1 MTFCPADEQY
11 HNYRK
16 FISVKNSL
24 AQLKDQCNLF
34 MFCVELESETNI
46 NMNDIGKTNE
56 MTEFYVH
63 RPRFKSK
70 NMPYFK
76 DGAKCFNNI
85 LNKGAIYMNTQQ
97 ELQLKINELKK
108 TCSLICFDLRIY
120 V

>member
-24 AQLKDQCNLF
+24 EQLKDQCNLY

-46 NMNDIGKTNE
+46 NMNDTGKTNE

-70 NMPYFK
+70 NIPYFE
-76 DGAKCFNNI
+76 DDAKCFSNI
-85 LNKGAIYMNTQQ
+85 LNKGAF
-97 ELQLKINELKK
+97 
-108 TCSLICFDLRIY
+108 SLICFDLMS
-120 V
+120 